1 VASDR
6 KRMFG
11 VDHFGTLLFL
21 LLFSFLVS
29 GAGERGWPTVVGSV
43 ANVASLVAG
52 FAATGLGGNRRRM
65 GVLIVIGVVSAVLVG
80 FEQTSVTGA
89 IGAFGQAVVLGAILL
104 AVVRRVLAHER
115 VEMPTITGAIAAY
128 VLIGLV
134 FGWIYLAMYG
144 IFDLPILDPEVAGLP
159 AYYSFEVLTTLG
171 FGDITPVNELVKRLT
186 AIEAM
191 TGQIFLATLVARLV
205 SMYGTSA
212 RSK

>member
-29 GAGERGWPTVVGSV
+29 GVGERGWPTVVGSI

-80 FEQTSVTGA
+80 FEQTSVIGA
-89 IGAFGQAVVLGAILL
+89 IGAFGQAVVLGVILL

-134 FGWIYLAMYG
+134 FAWIYLAMYG
-144 IFDLPILDPEVAGLP
+144 VFALPILDPEVAGLP
-159 AYYSFEVLTTLG
+159 AYYSFEVLATLG